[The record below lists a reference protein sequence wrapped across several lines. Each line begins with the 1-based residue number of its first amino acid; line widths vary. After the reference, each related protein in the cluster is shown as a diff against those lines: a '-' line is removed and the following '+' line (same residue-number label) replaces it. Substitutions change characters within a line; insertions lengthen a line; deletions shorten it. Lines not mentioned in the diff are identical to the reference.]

1 MHEERS
7 GNLPPG
13 QQLLRP
19 GRWPPVGEKQPIGPF
34 DSWALH
40 LRGLFSNPRSYDLQQ
55 LLSQTLVDESI
66 DIHCVTRWTRLG
78 GTSDRMASI
87 VSRLRFKLA
96 QAFLAKVTFTA
107 ATATRASAAAAAADG
122 ASDFPKA
129 TPPSFAA

>member
-1 MHEERS
+1 MAS
-7 GNLPPG
+7 
-13 QQLLRP
+13 
-19 GRWPPVGEKQPIGPF
+19 
-34 DSWALH
+34 S
-40 LRGLFSNPRSYDLQQ
+40 SM
-55 LLSQTLVDESI
+55 
-66 DIHCVTRWTRLG
+66 WTRLG
-78 GTSDRMASI
+78 GTLDRMASI